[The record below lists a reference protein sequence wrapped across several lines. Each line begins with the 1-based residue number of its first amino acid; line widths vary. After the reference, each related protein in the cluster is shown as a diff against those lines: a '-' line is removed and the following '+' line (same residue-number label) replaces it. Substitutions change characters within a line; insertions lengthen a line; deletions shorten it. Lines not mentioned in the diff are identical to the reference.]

1 MVWDGLHVK
10 VNSYSK
16 VVLTGSFLPEKFKDS
31 DADFNIGTALG
42 SLLVAP
48 TVTMCHYRP
57 SITLFLPFLFS
68 LMT

>member
-31 DADFNIGTALG
+31 DVDFNIGTALG
-42 SLLVAP
+42 SLFVAP

-57 SITLFLPFLFS
+57 SITLFCLFCS
-68 LMT
+68 VQ